1 MATVSR
7 KAWNKYIADL
17 RKISDKAADEAE
29 KYIKTH
35 SIMSPAEMQRFIE
48 YAYALATKYG
58 EAAGALACEMYDAL
72 AALSGATVPPA
83 VPAQTATY
91 GDIAK
96 AVYGT
101 FLQNPEITSSA
112 IGRQVK
118 LVGVDTMQQ
127 NALRDGAEWAWIPS
141 GDTCAFCLTLASRGW
156 QRASKNAIRNGHA
169 EHVHANCD
177 CTYAVRFNDSIDVEG
192 YNPEEYLD
200 MYNNADGNTPQARI
214 NALRREFY
222 AENKEIINEQKR
234 SAYAKRMERNSSAA
248 EEINVD

>member
-17 RKISDKAADEAE
+17 RKISDKAADEVE

-72 AALSGATVPPA
+72 AALSGAAVPPA

-101 FLQNPEITSSA
+101 YKMNPEITSSA

-156 QRASKNAIRNGHA
+156 QRASKNALRNGHA

-177 CTYAVRFNDSIDVEG
+177 CTYAIRFSNDIDVEG
-192 YNPEEYLD
+192 YNPDEYLE
-200 MYNNADGNTPQARI
+200 MYEGADGDSPEGRI

-222 AENKEIINEQKR
+222 AKNKETINEQKR
-234 SAYAKRMERNSSAA
+234 SAYAKRKERNSSAA
-248 EEINVD
+248 EEVDV

>member
-1 MATVSR
+1 MATISR

-17 RKISDKAADEAE
+17 RKISDKAADEAL

-35 SIMSPAEMQRFIE
+35 SIATPNEMQLFVD

-58 EAAGALACEMYDAL
+58 EASGALACEMYDAL
-72 AALSGATVPPA
+72 ALLSGKTVPSA
-83 VPAQTATY
+83 VPAPTASY
-91 GDIAK
+91 ADIAK
-96 AVYGT
+96 AVHGT
-101 FLQNPEITSSA
+101 FLLNPEITSSA

-156 QRASKNAIRNGHA
+156 QKASTKAIKNGHA

-177 CTYAVRFNDSIDVEG
+177 CTYAVRFSDDVDVEG
-192 YNPEEYLD
+192 YHPEEYLE
-200 MYNNADGNTPQARI
+200 MYENADGSTPTQRI

-222 AENKEIINEQKR
+222 AENKDFINEQKR
-234 SAYAKRMERNSSAA
+234 SAYAKRKERESSEA
-248 EEINVD
+248 EEMNVD

>member
-48 YAYALATKYG
+48 YAYALAAKYG

-72 AALSGATVPPA
+72 AALSGAAVPPA

-101 FLQNPEITSSA
+101 YKMNPEITSSA

-156 QRASKNAIRNGHA
+156 QRASKNALRNGHA

-177 CTYAVRFNDSIDVEG
+177 CTYAIRFSSDIDVEG
-192 YNPEEYLD
+192 YNPDEYLE
-200 MYNNADGNTPQARI
+200 MYEGADGDSPERRI

-222 AENKEIINEQKR
+222 AKNKETINAQKR
-234 SAYAKRMERNSSAA
+234 SAYAKRKERNSSAA
-248 EEINVD
+248 EEVDV

>member
-83 VPAQTATY
+83 IPAQTATY

-101 FLQNPEITSSA
+101 YKMNPEITSSA

-177 CTYAVRFNDSIDVEG
+177 CTYAIRFSNDIDVEG
-192 YNPEEYLD
+192 YNPDEYLE
-200 MYNNADGNTPQARI
+200 MYEGADGDSPEGRI

-222 AENKEIINEQKR
+222 AKNKETINEQKR
-234 SAYAKRMERNSSAA
+234 SAYAKRKERNSSAA
-248 EEINVD
+248 EETNVD